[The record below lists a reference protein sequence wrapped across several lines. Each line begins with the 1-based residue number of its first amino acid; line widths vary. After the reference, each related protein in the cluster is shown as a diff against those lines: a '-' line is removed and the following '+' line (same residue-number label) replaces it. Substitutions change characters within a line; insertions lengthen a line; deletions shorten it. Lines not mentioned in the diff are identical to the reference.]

1 MKVKKRHTLLILI
14 VFLAL
19 ALLAVLFVTSWI
31 TVPFR
36 PDQQGWKTIPEQE
49 RKTPTLENVIAFD
62 RATLQ
67 DRIRPQDYFT
77 ADSLGWLV
85 NKTEYRAP
93 QMWTSLYCGDPEN
106 PKGSVPSDGISALS
120 LYDYG
125 FKPLEMYGRSFETRF
140 LISEG
145 VMHGAAYVYRD
156 PSPDGLYSAVRETAG
171 QITRQ
176 FTVETSRT
184 AVSALESA
192 DSFWQYVDA
201 NKKQA
206 EIWHNGI
213 PFTEKQ
219 EYSVIGDYVAETF
232 PGTLRITV
240 HIPERG
246 DPYAVFV
253 WQKTDHALLFNDGVC
268 FLNAQY
274 RVENDTYYIN
284 TPYPGEDF
292 YEEKHEIEASASRVR
307 EANPKNLALDY

>member
-106 PKGSVPSDGISALS
+106 PK
-120 LYDYG
+120 
-125 FKPLEMYGRSFETRF
+125 R
-140 LISEG
+140 
-145 VMHGAAYVYRD
+145 
-156 PSPDGLYSAVRETAG
+156 
-171 QITRQ
+171 
-176 FTVETSRT
+176 
-184 AVSALESA
+184 
-192 DSFWQYVDA
+192 
-201 NKKQA
+201 
-206 EIWHNGI
+206 
-213 PFTEKQ
+213 
-219 EYSVIGDYVAETF
+219 
-232 PGTLRITV
+232 
-240 HIPERG
+240 
-246 DPYAVFV
+246 AVF
-253 WQKTDHALLFNDGVC
+253 
-268 FLNAQY
+268 
-274 RVENDTYYIN
+274 
-284 TPYPGEDF
+284 
-292 YEEKHEIEASASRVR
+292 
-307 EANPKNLALDY
+307 

>member
-1 MKVKKRHTLLILI
+1 MHVETKKKHTILILI
-14 VFLAL
+14 LFLAI
-19 ALLAVLFVTSWI
+19 ALFIILFAVSWL
-31 TVPFR
+31 TAGNRTGKVE
-36 PDQQGWKTIPEQE
+36 WKTIPDDQRRE
-49 RKTPTLENVIAFD
+49 PTLANVIAYD
-62 RATLQ
+62 RASSEEP
-67 DRIRPQDYFT
+67 IRVRDYFT
-77 ADSLGWLV
+77 RESLGWQV
-85 NKTEYRAP
+85 NSQSYVAA
-93 QMWTSLYCGDPEN
+93 QAQTSLYCGDPEN
-106 PKGSVPSDGISALS
+106 PKGTVPSDGMSALR

-140 LISEG
+140 LVSEG

-156 PSPDGLYSAVRETAG
+156 PSPDGLYSAVRETAD

-176 FTVETSRT
+176 FAVETS

-206 EIWHNGI
+206 EVWHNGI

-219 EYSVIGDYVAETF
+219 EYSVIGDYGAETF

-246 DPYAVFV
+246 NPYAVFV

-268 FLNAQY
+268 LLNANY
-274 RVENDTYYIN
+274 RVENDTYYIESPFSGDGFN
-284 TPYPGEDF
+284 EG
-292 YEEKHEIEASASRVR
+292 KHETEASASRVR
-307 EANPKNLALDY
+307 EANPENFALDY